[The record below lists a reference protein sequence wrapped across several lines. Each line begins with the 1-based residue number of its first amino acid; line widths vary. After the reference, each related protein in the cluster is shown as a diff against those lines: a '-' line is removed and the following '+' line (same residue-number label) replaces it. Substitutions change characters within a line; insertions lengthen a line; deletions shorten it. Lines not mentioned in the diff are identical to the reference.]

1 MILLDTHV
9 VIWLLTEPER
19 ISVAAARAIAEAGAR
34 GEMPGVSAASLFE
47 LAYAQQRGRLQI
59 NVPRAEF
66 LSRLSDWF
74 EIRPVTGAIALE
86 ATGLDDTFNGDPM
99 DRMIV
104 ATALTEDRTLL
115 TADRK
120 ILGAAACA
128 VLW

>member
-9 VIWLLTEPER
+9 VIWLLTAPER
-19 ISVAAARAIAEAGAR
+19 ISVAARQAIAEAGAR

-47 LAYAQQRGRLQI
+47 LAYAVRRGRLRI
-59 NVPRAEF
+59 TVPRAEF
-66 LSRLSDWF
+66 LSRLSACF
-74 EIRPVTGAIALE
+74 EIRPVTGAIAIEAAMLE
-86 ATGLDDTFNGDPM
+86 GAFHADPM

-104 ATALTEDRTLL
+104 ATAVAEDRTLL

-120 ILGAAACA
+120 ILDAAVCP

>member
-9 VIWLLTEPER
+9 VIWLLTAPER

-34 GEMPGVSAASLFE
+34 GEMPGVSAGSLFE
-47 LAYAQQRGRLQI
+47 LAYAQRRGRLQI

-86 ATGLDDTFNGDPM
+86 AAGLDDTFHGDPM

-104 ATALTEDRTLL
+104 ATAVAEDRTLL

-120 ILGAAACA
+120 ILSSAACA